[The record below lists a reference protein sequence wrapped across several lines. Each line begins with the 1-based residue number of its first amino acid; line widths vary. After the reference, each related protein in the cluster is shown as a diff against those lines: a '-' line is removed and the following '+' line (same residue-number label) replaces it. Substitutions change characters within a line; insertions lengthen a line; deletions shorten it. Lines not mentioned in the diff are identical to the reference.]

1 MKRILLV
8 LALAAGILV
17 RPAAAQELLVGAD
30 FKMYFDN
37 KEFGGNT
44 FAVPG
49 LDIESG
55 TDFAARL
62 AARLGVRWEEKNS
75 LYFGADMLQNFG
87 ERSSSFLSEVKPLL
101 YYQFETPAVRA
112 VAGIFTRDLMHDDDY
127 STAFFSPVERFRHN
141 RLNGVLASYRGQ
153 RNSYVEFVCDWE
165 GMYSTVSREK
175 FRILLSGRHYE
186 ALLLLR
192 RQLLDVPLRRA
203 EEPHGRRGD
212 RERGRPPAAE
222 PLRGRALQRLL
233 RLRHQGRP
241 VAVGAARPQ
250 LRPHVGDAP
259 HGRDRAE
266 DEPLGRRS
274 TSASTWATT
283 CTPSSTA
290 TRSRTA
296 RC

>member
-112 VAGIFTRDLMHDDDY
+112 VAGKI
-127 STAFFSPVERFRHN
+127 
-141 RLNGVLASYRGQ
+141 
-153 RNSYVEFVCDWE
+153 
-165 GMYSTVSREK
+165 
-175 FRILLSGRHYE
+175 
-186 ALLLLR
+186 
-192 RQLLDVPLRRA
+192 
-203 EEPHGRRGD
+203 
-212 RERGRPPAAE
+212 
-222 PLRGRALQRLL
+222 GRA
-233 RLRHQGRP
+233 
-241 VAVGAARPQ
+241 
-250 LRPHVGDAP
+250 HV
-259 HGRDRAE
+259 
-266 DEPLGRRS
+266 
-274 TSASTWATT
+274 
-283 CTPSSTA
+283 
-290 TRSRTA
+290 
-296 RC
+296 